1 MHWGRSYLMLG
12 LTTAVLGCAAG
23 ERRGVVDESGIA
35 YAEGRAD
42 APVQVLYFDDYG
54 CDDCATFARE
64 AVDPLHE
71 QWVKTGRARIEI
83 VDLRWHRG
91 SDAAAAAA
99 ACAAEQGEFW
109 PMHAL
114 LYERQEIWMR
124 AVDVPAKLRGYA
136 SSLGLDTVRFRSCAA
151 DPRHQRR
158 MDAAEELAR
167 RWSVRGTP
175 AFVVNGK
182 LYYGSQE
189 WSWVEQLLKEAAARD
204 EGSGIGGQ
212 GSESGPSSVTS
223 DS

>member
-1 MHWGRSYLMLG
+1 MHWFRVRLFLLLSA
-12 LTTAVLGCAAG
+12 AVLGCAAR
-23 ERRGVVDESGIA
+23 ERPPEADGSAVG

-42 APVQVLYFDDYG
+42 APVRLLYFDDYG
-54 CDDCATFARE
+54 CDDCAAFARE

-99 ACAAEQGEFW
+99 ACAAEQGQFW

-136 SSLGLDTVRFRSCAA
+136 ASLGLDTARFRACAA
-151 DPRHQRR
+151 DSRHQRR

-182 LYYGSQE
+182 MYYGSQE
-189 WSWVEQLLKEAAARD
+189 WSWMERVLEEAGGRGD
-204 EGSGIGGQ
+204 GSGVGARGR
-212 GSESGPSSVTS
+212 
-223 DS
+223 